1 MTNLKAKIKWWKDS
15 SHVTKYADIPRLIG
29 KNETNIT
36 KHVGKNSSDNS
47 LLVSIVYFYHIFII
61 KTVIN
66 VYSDNKLTQLITNKS
81 VDFDARR
88 TWKNNRS
95 FIILNDWYY
104 LLNIYIQIVCLQIY
118 KSHQV
123 KITSN
128 AELFKN
134 KLLSRRDYPWIKNSH
149 YSS

>member
-1 MTNLKAKIKWWKDS
+1 
-15 SHVTKYADIPRLIG
+15 VTKYADIPRLIG

-88 TWKNNRS
+88 T
-95 FIILNDWYY
+95 
-104 LLNIYIQIVCLQIY
+104 
-118 KSHQV
+118 
-123 KITSN
+123 
-128 AELFKN
+128 
-134 KLLSRRDYPWIKNSH
+134 
-149 YSS
+149 